1 MKIKDGFLV
10 KKILDDYLVVPT
22 GDNIVDFA
30 VAVSL
35 NESGAFLWE
44 QLKSEKTQADLVN
57 ALVAEYENLDK
68 AVAENDVNEFIGLL
82 KSHGFLSE

>member
-22 GDNIVDFA
+22 GDNIVDFS
-30 VAVSL
+30 VVVSL

-44 QLKSEKTQADLVN
+44 QLETEKTEAELVD
-57 ALVAEYENLDK
+57 ALMATFAPLEQS
-68 AVAENDVNEFIGLL
+68 VAENDVAEFINLL
-82 KSHGFLSE
+82 KTHGFLDE